1 MSLNLLNFKDLDK
14 TKIYKVCKTEESSNN
29 IKPLSI
35 LSNFNHNSNSNI
47 CDNSAPIEL
56 LQDFFILTEP
66 KQCETTCETKCCPTN
81 NCEVCVPPA
90 EEWSEYLY
98 WDNTSEE
105 WKVGGGFNDLNR
117 IHIGSEAGRY
127 NQFSQAI
134 AIGYQAGFT
143 NQGSNSIAIG
153 SNAGK
158 FTQSS
163 NAIAIG
169 RNSGFTNQLGGA
181 VAMGSGAGEFT
192 QGGSSV
198 AIGNGAGRCNQK
210 ASGVAIGVSAGQV
223 NQGLSSSFAN
233 SVAIGVLAGQLTQ
246 NIQSVAIGPQAGQ
259 CNQGNSSIS
268 IGVKFSGGDRDQ
280 KTNAISIGTRTAE
293 RSQGE
298 FSIAVGRETA
308 LNNQGNF
315 AVAIGYRA
323 AFSSAQG
330 ANSIIING
338 TGNPLNNTVS
348 SSCVISPIRTAPVT
362 NTYRTLMWNNV
373 SGEVVCSTNFNDQ
386 SKTFVIDHPTES
398 NKYLQHA
405 CLEGPEVGVYYR
417 GIGQITNDSETTI
430 NLPNY
435 VDKIASD
442 FTVYVTPISHVFY
455 SASKVKDNKFTV
467 IGKNGEFSWLVYGK
481 RHSLIV
487 EPPKSEYT
495 LNGDGPYKY
504 LVKK

>member
-1 MSLNLLNFKDLDK
+1 MNLLNFKDLDK

-98 WDNTSEE
+98 WDNTTEE
-105 WKVGGGFNDLNR
+105 WKVGGGTQDSQR
-117 IHIGSEAGRY
+117 IHLGLDSGK
-127 NQFSQAI
+127 FSQSSNAI
-134 AIGYQAGFT
+134 AIGCNSGFT

-153 SNAGK
+153 TSAGFCNQRSGSIAIGLNSGVFTQGGDSVAIGKNSGRCNQQTVTVAVGVEAGCNNQQVFGVAVGANMGRDFQGIYGIAIGNNDGSLGQRNQGQRAISIGTNNAASGQRNDAIAIGFRAGSNIQGSNGIAIGCNAGSNN
-158 FTQSS
+158 QGA

-169 RNSGFTNQLGGA
+169 ASAGNANQANNSI
-181 VAMGSGAGEFT
+181 VIS
-192 QGGSSV
+192 
-198 AIGNGAGRCNQK
+198 
-210 ASGVAIGVSAGQV
+210 ASGG
-223 NQGLSSSFAN
+223 
-233 SVAIGVLAGQLTQ
+233 
-246 NIQSVAIGPQAGQ
+246 
-259 CNQGNSSIS
+259 
-268 IGVKFSGGDRDQ
+268 
-280 KTNAISIGTRTAE
+280 
-293 RSQGE
+293 
-298 FSIAVGRETA
+298 
-308 LNNQGNF
+308 
-315 AVAIGYRA
+315 
-323 AFSSAQG
+323 
-330 ANSIIING
+330 
-338 TGNPLNNTVS
+338 LNNTVS
-348 SSCVISPIRTAPVT
+348 SSCVISPIRQPSSTPIETV
-362 NTYRTLMWNNV
+362 YRTLMWN
-373 SGEVVCSTNFNDQ
+373 SSTREVVCSTNFNNQ

-417 GIGQITNDSETTI
+417 GTGQITNDSETTI

-435 VDKIASD
+435 VDKIATD

-487 EPPKSEYT
+487 EPRKSEYI